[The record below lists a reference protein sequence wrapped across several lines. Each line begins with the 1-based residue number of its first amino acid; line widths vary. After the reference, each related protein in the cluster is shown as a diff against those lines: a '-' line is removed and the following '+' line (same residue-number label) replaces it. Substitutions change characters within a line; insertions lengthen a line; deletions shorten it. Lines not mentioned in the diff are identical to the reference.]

1 VLTQFAAD
9 LEQALRAVGTPERA
23 AGSAAYL
30 KSSLEFIGATVPQT
44 RSAVRDFLRSH
55 PELSGADVRGLAV
68 VLWDVPIFERR
79 AAAVMLLVED
89 LARSEPADLNLV
101 ERMLRESETW
111 ALVDP
116 LSCDVSGGL
125 VQRFPEL
132 SATLDRWAT
141 DDNFWLRRA
150 ALLSLLIPLRRGTGD
165 WERFVRLAEPMLAER
180 EFFIRKALGWVLR
193 ETGKR
198 RPELVA
204 EWLRPRAA
212 RVSRLTLREAIKPL
226 PPEIAAEML
235 TLAGLPAATVSPSRS

>member
-1 VLTQFAAD
+1 
-9 LEQALRAVGTPERA
+9 
-23 AGSAAYL
+23 
-30 KSSLEFIGATVPQT
+30 
-44 RSAVRDFLRSH
+44 
-55 PELSGADVRGLAV
+55 
-68 VLWDVPIFERR
+68 
-79 AAAVMLLVED
+79 
-89 LARSEPADLNLV
+89 
-101 ERMLRESETW
+101 
-111 ALVDP
+111 
-116 LSCDVSGGL
+116 
-125 VQRFPEL
+125 
-132 SATLDRWAT
+132 
-141 DDNFWLRRA
+141 
-150 ALLSLLIPLRRGTGD
+150 LLSLLIPLRRGTGD